1 MRASCTRPW
10 RDAEGATLR
19 GRIESF
25 RNAGAGLADTFAS
38 QTNAKIHAA
47 ATLAV
52 VALGLLLGISYVDWC
67 WLVLAIALVWVA
79 ECLNTAL
86 ELLAD
91 ATSPDPHPLVG
102 RAKDAAA
109 GAVLCAAIGAAL
121 IGLLVL
127 GRPLLAWGGF
137 E

>member
-1 MRASCTRPW
+1 M
-10 RDAEGATLR
+10 LR

-25 RNAGAGLADTFAS
+25 RNAGAGIAHTFAS
-38 QTNAKIHAA
+38 QTNAKIHAV

-52 VALGLLLGISYVDWC
+52 VVLGLFLGISFADWC
-67 WLVLAIALVWVA
+67 WLVLAIAMVWVA

-127 GRPLLAWGGF
+127 GRPLLAWLGF

>member
-1 MRASCTRPW
+1 M
-10 RDAEGATLR
+10 
-19 GRIESF
+19 
-25 RNAGAGLADTFAS
+25 
-38 QTNAKIHAA
+38 
-47 ATLAV
+47 AV
-52 VALGLLLGISYVDWC
+52 VALGLFLGLSSVDWC
-67 WLVLAIALVWVA
+67 WLVLAIVLVWVA
-79 ECLNTAL
+79 ECLITAL

-91 ATSPDPHPLVG
+91 VTSPDSHPLVG

-127 GRPLLAWGGF
+127 GRPLLAWWGF